1 MTDFV
6 IDSSVLV
13 ASLIPSDRFF
23 ERSMSVIEKI
33 LTHKRITCTS
43 VIVPTEVCG
52 AIMRR
57 TNDAQSARATRIQM
71 QKWVQ
76 LGLLELVELNRK
88 RMQEA
93 QELAIKHSIKGMDA
107 IITQVANE
115 RSLPLLTFDKEL
127 SAKISGSVETITEG
141 EL

>member
-1 MTDFV
+1 MADFV

-13 ASLIPSDRFF
+13 ASLIPSDKFF
-23 ERSMSVIEKI
+23 EDGTSAIDKI
-33 LTHKRITCTS
+33 LSRQRIACTS
-43 VIVPTEVCG
+43 VVVPIEVCG
-52 AIMRR
+52 AIMHR
-57 TNDAQSARATRIQM
+57 TNDMQTARATGIQL
-71 QKWVQ
+71 QKWVR

-107 IITQVANE
+107 IIAQVSDE
-115 RSLPLLTFDKEL
+115 RSLPMLTFDKEL
-127 SAKISGSVETITEG
+127 VTKISGSIETITES